1 MIRTLSLG
9 ALITSLFFTSQ
20 MAIGQQQSPVNVAVK
35 GQPNQAAAHPLDP
48 ALRMASKGLE
58 FSEKS
63 VRDYTATL
71 VKRERVDGELQPYE
85 YIYLKVRNPKPQ
97 VPFSVYMYFL
107 KPAEAKGREVI
118 YVNGRDGNKMLVHE
132 GGGGIKGALPNLE
145 LDPAGFLAM
154 KGQRYPLTEVG
165 VENLMRQ
172 LVQRGKRDRAA
183 GTCKVQF
190 RKGAKINGRVCTL
203 IQVTHPEKRAPYDF
217 HVAQIFVDDQLGMP
231 IRDAS
236 DDWPKGEGQRPE
248 LIEEY
253 TYLNLKINAGL
264 KDEDFDPENS
274 NYAFKR
280 E

>member
-1 MIRTLSLG
+1 MFRTLSLG
-9 ALITSLFFTSQ
+9 ALITSLFFTGQ
-20 MAIGQQQSPVNVAVK
+20 TAFGQQQSPVKVAVK
-35 GQPNQAAAHPLDP
+35 GEPIQAAAHPLDP
-48 ALRMASKGLE
+48 ALTMASKGLE

-71 VKRERVDGELQPYE
+71 VKRERVDDELQPYE

-118 YVNGRDGNKMLVHE
+118 YVDGRDENKMLVHE

-145 LDPAGFLAM
+145 LDPTGFLAM

-172 LVQRGKRDRAA
+172 LVQRGNRDRAA

-203 IQVTHPEKRAPYDF
+203 IQVTHPTKRAPYDF
-217 HVAQIFVDDQLGMP
+217 HVAQIFVDEELGMP
-231 IRDAS
+231 IRYAS
-236 DDWPKGEGQRPE
+236 YDWPKAEGQRPQ

-253 TYLNLKINAGL
+253 TYLNLKINADL
-264 KDEDFDPENS
+264 KDEDFDPDNA